1 MIARFT
7 RVLALQGGA
16 TVTMLF
22 LTLRG
27 TRKMLRVLA
36 IRFLQSQ
43 LESGSWWWSYRVLK

>member
-22 LTLRG
+22 FLTLRG
-27 TRKMLRVLA
+27 TRKMRRVLA
-36 IRFLQSQ
+36 I
-43 LESGSWWWSYRVLK
+43 